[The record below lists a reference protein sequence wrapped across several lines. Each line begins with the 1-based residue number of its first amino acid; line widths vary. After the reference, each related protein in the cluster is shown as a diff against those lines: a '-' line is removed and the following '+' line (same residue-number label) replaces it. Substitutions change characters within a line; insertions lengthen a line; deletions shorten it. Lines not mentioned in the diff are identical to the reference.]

1 MSMNVSMMSGMN
13 TGMGSM
19 GNNMS
24 TMGSVPQ
31 YFKSKYGCEDCFR
44 KQPYLAEFPKPIMP
58 ISHKVNNLTFWQK
71 ILYKIFS

>member
-1 MSMNVSMMSGMN
+1 MSMNVSMMGGGMSP
-13 TGMGSM
+13 MS
-19 GNNMS
+19 NNMG

-58 ISHKVNNLTFWQK
+58 VSHKIDNFTFWQR
-71 ILYKIFS
+71 ILHKIFS